1 MDIFGTSN
9 TKLVTIMKCF
19 LLILTTLLLS
29 QFTSAQTVQNIK
41 GLIVDKQSE
50 IPLIGATIVILDE
63 ANTLGTISDLDGY
76 FSINDVSVGRY
87 DLGISYLGYE
97 GITIPNV
104 EVTAGK
110 EVFLNLSLVESIEKL
125 QEVVIS
131 ATVEKDRAQNE
142 MATISARTFS
152 MEEVNRYSGGRSDVG
167 RLAANFAG
175 VSTSDD
181 ARNDIVIRGNSPTG
195 VLWRLEGIPI
205 PSPNHFST
213 LGTTGGPVSAL
224 NPNLIKNS
232 DFMTS
237 AFPAEYG
244 NAIAGVFDLG
254 MRNGNKDKSEYM
266 VQLGAVSGLEFMA
279 EGPINKENQSS
290 YLVAGRYG
298 FVGLANEIGL
308 PIGTNATPN
317 YQDVSFNINLGN
329 TRAGKFS
336 IFGIAGSSDIDF
348 LHNEVDSTDFF
359 AATDEDSY
367 AISKFGVVGVKH
379 NKIIGKNTYVRTI
392 LSAST
397 SINEFGVDRYQNLN
411 APNETVKRITEAD
424 NTEFRTTISSFIN
437 RKFNSRFTAKAGVL
451 IENFDYDV
459 ETRSREFTPE
469 WFSSYKFDDNTLLL
483 QGYIQSQYKF
493 SQKLSLNTGVH
504 VQNLTINDNWVVEPR
519 LAVNYNIND
528 KNTVSVGY
536 GLHNQVAP
544 VPILL
549 TNEETSPGIIEE
561 TNINLKPTRSQ
572 HFVVGY
578 DAKLGPQWRV
588 KVEAYYQYID
598 KVPVDPFSSSFSIL
612 NLGEGFVFPD
622 DKVGLLN
629 EGTGSNIGLEITLEK
644 FFSKGYY
651 GLVTASI
658 YDSKYTGSDGIERN
672 TAFNNKY
679 VLNILAGKEIKVGK
693 NKQNAL
699 TFDFKF
705 TTSGGRYFTPIDLD
719 ASLLAGEEVLVKD
732 LAYSEQNDPYLRLDV
747 KFGFKINSSSRKLSH
762 HFFFDIQ
769 NVTNNENI
777 FANRYNR
784 LTNEV
789 NRVNQLG
796 FFPDFLYR
804 LQF

>member
-1 MDIFGTSN
+1 
-9 TKLVTIMKCF
+9 MKNF
-19 LLILTTLLLS
+19 LLLFTIVLLS
-29 QFTSAQTVQNIK
+29 LNAQAQTVQNIK
-41 GLIVDKQSE
+41 GLILDKQSE
-50 IPLIGATIVILDE
+50 LPLIGATIVILD
-63 ANTLGTISDLDGY
+63 GTNSMGTTTDIDGY
-76 FSINDVSVGRY
+76 FSINDVTVGRY

-110 EVFLNLSLVESIEKL
+110 EVFLDLSLVESIEKL
-125 QEVVIS
+125 AEVVIS
-131 ATVEKDRAQNE
+131 AAVDKDRAQNE
-142 MATISARTFS
+142 MANISARTFS

-167 RLAANFAG
+167 RLVANFAG

-195 VLWRLEGIPI
+195 VLWRLEGVPI

-266 VQLGAVSGLEFMA
+266 LQLGAVSGLEFMA

-298 FVGLANEIGL
+298 FVGLASNIGI

-329 TRAGKFS
+329 AKAGRFS
-336 IFGIAGSSDIDF
+336 IFGIGGKSDIDF
-348 LHNEVDSTDFF
+348 LHSEVDSTDLF

-367 AISKFGVVGVKH
+367 AISKFGVIGVKH
-379 NKIIGKNTYVRTI
+379 NKIIGKNTYIRTI

-397 SINEFGVDRYQNLN
+397 SQNEFSVDRYQNLDD
-411 APNETVKRITEAD
+411 PNETINRITELN

-437 RKFNSRFTAKAGVL
+437 RKFNSRFTMRSGVL

-459 ETRSREFTPE
+459 QNRSREFTPD
-469 WFSSYKFDDNTLLL
+469 WFDFYRFDDNTLLL
-483 QGYIQSQYKF
+483 QGYVQTKYKF
-493 SQKLSLNTGVH
+493 NQKLSLNTGVH
-504 VQNLTINDNWVVEPR
+504 TQNLTINDNWVIEPR
-519 LAVNYNIND
+519 LALNYNVND
-528 KNTVSVGY
+528 KNIVSIGY
-536 GLHNQVAP
+536 GLHHQVAP
-544 VPILL
+544 LPILL
-549 TNEETSPGIIEE
+549 SKEEISPGVLEE
-561 TNINLKPTRSQ
+561 TNINLDPTRSQ
-572 HFVVGY
+572 HFVLGY
-578 DAKLGPQWRV
+578 DAKLGSQWRA
-588 KVEAYYQYID
+588 KLETYYQYID
-598 KVPVDPFSSSFSIL
+598 KVPVDPFASSFSIL
-612 NLGEGFVFPD
+612 NLGEGFEFPE
-622 DKVGLLN
+622 DKTSLVN
-629 EGTGSNIGLEITLEK
+629 EGTGSNLGLELTLEK

-651 GLVTASI
+651 GLMTLSL
-658 YDSKYTGSDGIERN
+658 YDSKYTGSDGVERN

-679 VLNILAGKEIKVGK
+679 VLNVLAGKEIKVGA

-705 TTSGGRYFTPIDLD
+705 TTSGGRYYTPVDLD
-719 ASLLAGEEVLVKD
+719 ASLIAGEEVLVEE
-732 LAYSEQNDPYLRLDV
+732 LAYSEQNDSYLRLDI
-747 KFGFKINSSSRKLSH
+747 KFGFKINSTSRKLSH

-796 FFPDFLYR
+796 FFPDFMYR
-804 LQF
+804 MQF